1 MEVIDTEGNISSDIV
16 EDNERLKQYEILTY
30 YQIKKHWRDDVYW
43 RKEWKICV

>member
-1 MEVIDTEGNISSDIV
+1 MEVIDTEGNICSDSV